1 MECWKL
7 SRSSVLCTSFIRMLS
22 HGEIF
27 RSRQRAIQILYG
39 SSPAS
44 CSRLAFCG
52 HRSWGSFPLTG
63 SQMASRDLLRKL
75 ARMAVLHRN
84 RWVTD
89 DPAYWST
96 HACSPFR
103 VMSSG
108 LRELKKWLLSSLI
121 TSMLWSRTLRG
132 SLAIPIRQS
141 TTPKTTMTVNRQN
154 GRLGGNLVVLM
165 NCCS

>member
-1 MECWKL
+1 M
-7 SRSSVLCTSFIRMLS
+7 
-22 HGEIF
+22 
-27 RSRQRAIQILYG
+27 
-39 SSPAS
+39 
-44 CSRLAFCG
+44 
-52 HRSWGSFPLTG
+52 
-63 SQMASRDLLRKL
+63 
-75 ARMAVLHRN
+75 
-84 RWVTD
+84 TD

-103 VMSSG
+103 FMSSG

-154 GRLGGNLVVLM
+154 GRLGSNLVVLM